1 MLIVICIYIVKN
13 SRWQPKE
20 GEKGNKM
27 KYIRYSLITLL
38 LLLFAVNT
46 FAIGPAVAGDV
57 ELVVNDPPVMS
68 IRQMYATHTTG
79 AIAQTLSIQ
88 TMGTNYIELISIRLH
103 LSGAAG
109 AGNFIATQDSALGI
123 EYDTVFLTQ
132 DISAVV
138 DYYKTYQPGEA
149 IFDNNDK
156 LNFAWPNANNVT
168 YGLEVLYRQR

>member
-1 MLIVICIYIVKN
+1 
-13 SRWQPKE
+13 
-20 GEKGNKM
+20 M
-27 KYIRYSLITLL
+27 KSLRKYLL
-38 LLLFAVNT
+38 LVIFLFFAVDA
-46 FAIGPAVAGDV
+46 FAVGPAIAGDV
-57 ELVVNDPPVMS
+57 ELVIDDPPIMS

-88 TMGTNYIELISIRLH
+88 TMGTNYIELISVRLH

-109 AGNFIATQDSALGI
+109 VGNLTITQNSALGS
-123 EYDTVFLTQ
+123 EYDTVILKQ